1 MTRGF
6 TLLELLITVVVL
18 SVLLA
23 AAAPSFSSLLASS
36 KLQRLA
42 PEVHSFLITA
52 RSEAVTRNQELYVLF
67 LVSGALGGT
76 ESSDGD
82 WDMVLSSS
90 TSYVSDN
97 VLMHLD
103 GSAYRGI
110 KVDFNFSNSTSI
122 AIDNVR
128 GRFRDGNVSLASTN
142 ALSDVL
148 SIIASKTTGRIR
160 ICSSDPNSD
169 GRNSIGHYGYE
180 ICG

>member
-42 PEVHSFLITA
+42 PEVHGFFITA
-52 RSEAVTRNQELYVLF
+52 RSEAVTRNKELYILF
-67 LVSGALGGT
+67 LVSGGLGTT
-76 ESSDGD
+76 ESSDGN
-82 WDMVLSSS
+82 WDLVLSS
-90 TSYVSDN
+90 TASYVPSN
-97 VLMHLD
+97 VLMKLD
-103 GSAYRGI
+103 GSTYRDI
-110 KVDFNFSNSTSI
+110 KADFNFSNSTSV
-122 AIDNVR
+122 AIDNMR

-142 ALSDVL
+142 APTDVL
-148 SIIASKTTGRIR
+148 SIIVSKTTGRIR
-160 ICSSDPNSD
+160 ICSSDPNSE

-180 ICG
+180 ICD

>member
-6 TLLELLITVVVL
+6 TLLELLVTVSVL
-18 SVLLA
+18 SILIA

-90 TSYVSDN
+90 ASYAPNN
-97 VLMHLD
+97 VMMKLD
-103 GSAYRGI
+103 GEAYRDI
-110 KVDFNFSNSTSI
+110 KVSFSFLNQNAISI
-122 AIDNVR
+122 DGVR
-128 GRFRDGNVSLASTN
+128 GRFINGNVTMASVS
-142 ALSDVL
+142 ALSEEL
-148 SIIASKTTGRIR
+148 SVKASNTTGRIR

-180 ICG
+180 ICN

>member
-6 TLLELLITVVVL
+6 TLIELLFTVVVL

-23 AAAPSFSSLLASS
+23 TAAPSFSSLLASS

-42 PEVHSFLITA
+42 PEVHGFLVAA
-52 RSEAVTRNQELYVLF
+52 RSEAVTRNQDLYILF
-67 LVSGALGGT
+67 LVSGVLGST

-82 WDMVLSSS
+82 WEMVLSSS
-90 TSYVSDN
+90 ASHDLNN

-103 GSAYRGI
+103 GASYKDI
-110 KVDFNFSNSTSI
+110 KVSFSFSNATSVK
-122 AIDNVR
+122 IDKVR

-148 SIIASKTTGRIR
+148 SVVASKTTGRIR
-160 ICSSDPNSD
+160 ICSSDPNSNR
-169 GRNSIGHYGYE
+169 RNNIGHYGYE